1 MSKVLRRPLFRGGP
15 VDPRGTGIT
24 SGLDT
29 PKRGLVDGPGGY
41 AGYQFS
47 ETPFAKTLGTL
58 GQESRKIGAGIYD
71 LMGVP
76 LNTLSRYFTGYNPG
90 FSGAKFFGLEEDQPD
105 TSSFLGIPTST
116 KQGFEIASMQPK
128 QSESPRA
135 AGAEEKFDNI
145 NNLYASL
152 NNTATDAR
160 YVDDIEGVAGEG
172 EIAGLSNELISNKT
186 LDGLKTYKDIA
197 MLNAKLRSF
206 NEAEDREMGDREK
219 SNTIM
224 PDETEISQEDIIDSI
239 FKERVAKA
247 KRGDIAD
254 VLGGAAE
261 GFLTGGLREGLVGAT
276 RASRAPGRAEQLE
289 NALASLKV
297 QDKLGQAKE
306 ARTQKFEL
314 EKLEKALKG
323 QEKIA
328 ALKGPALSD
337 YGKKRTELIAQG
349 FDSNTADRI
358 ARGGYANL
366 DELMIAKP
374 DLPLRQFET
383 AVRYIYGENSIKG
396 KLTEEELKDQ
406 TLLNNLDPGIYIVD
420 KERTIVD
427 TRSGKPNTIRY

>member
-24 SGLDT
+24 SGLDDGRVRKQTGGGFFQKYILGPKFGGVMT
-29 PKRGLVDGPGGY
+29 P
-41 AGYQFS
+41 Q
-47 ETPFAKTLGTL
+47 
-58 GQESRKIGAGIYD
+58 QE
-71 LMGVP
+71 LM
-76 LNTLSRYFTGYNPG
+76 
-90 FSGAKFFGLEEDQPD
+90 Q
-105 TSSFLGIPTST
+105 
-116 KQGFEIASMQPK
+116 
-128 QSESPRA
+128 
-135 AGAEEKFDNI
+135 
-145 NNLYASL
+145 NLYTMPPGASDVDRMKAMAEL
-152 NNTATDAR
+152 ISEQQIGEPLQGDGFVPSYLTATPLYKTAYGDDPEEVKGQLAEMPLGD
-160 YVDDIEGVAGEG
+160 YYEPKKQNNIDDIDDIEGVAGDS
-172 EIAGLSNELISNKT
+172 AGLGSAGKNSVT
-186 LDGLKTYKDIA
+186 GFKDYTDFIKSIA
-197 MLNAKLRSF
+197 EEKLQK
-206 NEAEDREMGDREK
+206 REK
-219 SNTIM
+219 GNMIK
-224 PDETEISQEDIIDSI
+224 PPNETEISQEDIIDSI

-276 RASRAPGRAEQLE
+276 RASRTPGRAEQLE
-289 NALASLKV
+289 NTLASLKV

-306 ARTQKFEL
+306 ERTQKFEL

-337 YGKKRTELIAQG
+337 YGKKRNELTAQG

-383 AVRYIYGENSIKG
+383 AVRYIYGENSVKG

-420 KERTIVD
+420 KQRTIVD
-427 TRSGKPNTIRY
+427 TRSGKVNTIRY